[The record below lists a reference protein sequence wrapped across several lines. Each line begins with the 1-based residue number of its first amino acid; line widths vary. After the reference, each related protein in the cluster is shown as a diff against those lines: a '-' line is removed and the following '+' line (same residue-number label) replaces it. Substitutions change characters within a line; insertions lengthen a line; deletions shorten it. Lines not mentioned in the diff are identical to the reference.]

1 MTTVL
6 PPGTLL
12 QHMYLRERLQS
23 RTPGRFIEIGP
34 GYGDITAL
42 LLAAGWHGTV
52 YELSPES
59 VAFLHTRFAD
69 EIAQH
74 RLTVMNDDFVAHTQ
88 AAASADLVIS
98 SMVIEH
104 LSDEDERRFMEQ
116 ARHVIT
122 AHGVVINMMPAGMQ
136 YWGIEDEIA
145 GHFRRYDRT
154 RIQQLCQRTQ
164 WQMTHVAGL
173 TFPVS
178 NMLLPLSNRQVQQ
191 YEGRKVQQT
200 MLERTKESGHR
211 TVPFKTSFPAIL
223 GIILNPI
230 VMLPFHWLQKLTK
243 DSSRCMIL
251 YVEATPAP
259 RGQV

>member
-34 GYGDITAL
+34 GTGDITAL

-59 VAFLHTRFAD
+59 VTLLHTRFAN

-74 RLTVMNDDFVAHTQ
+74 RLTVMNGDFVAHAQT
-88 AAASADLVIS
+88 AASADLVIS

-104 LSDEDERRFMEQ
+104 LSDEDERKFMEQ

-154 RIQQLCQRTQ
+154 RIKQLCQDTQ

-200 MLERTKESGHR
+200 MLERTKDSGHR

-243 DSSRCMIL
+243 DSSHCMIL
-251 YVEATPAP
+251 YFEATPAP
-259 RGQV
+259 RGLV